1 MALVPPLD
9 PQVIMNVL
17 APLEPCD
24 HSARLEQL
32 LALTGAALVSVA
44 GERKAYDAV
53 QRVADAIPGINGPE
67 QQRGSP
73 ACS

>member
-1 MALVPPLD
+1 MARARPLD
-9 PQVIMNVL
+9 PEVIMAFL
-17 APLEPCD
+17 APYEPRD

-32 LALTGAALVSVA
+32 LTLTGAALVSVA

-53 QRVADAIPGINGPE
+53 QRVADAIPGSD
-67 QQRGSP
+67 R